1 MALANLNTLKEQGA
15 TFRPTLLVTIT
26 FGTGLVL
33 RLSTISCTYGGN
45 AFLGRIADE
54 TIDRIQALSEQGIDR
69 VPSLSLQIA
78 DPDAVIWTNYER
90 VAGFKGAT
98 LEARFVFFDPFTPD
112 FSSDSLVVFSGI
124 CNLPRFDQETISLR
138 VQNKANL
145 QKVLLPIFPIQ
156 RRCANINPSTVAQRT
171 EASNEDS
178 LYYQCGEIRDLT
190 TAPPCAYT
198 KGTCTQPNRF
208 SGVTWEP
215 PQGGRSREYTSG
227 QWLEIKNNA
236 NEAKYGDFYPIVYG
250 TAWVEPP
257 VINVTGDANYTRG
270 ECVVMAGEATQIL
283 RVIVNDVELSPA
295 TDMGGTPYSFVNK
308 DFRYHVINNGDRD
321 GAPNLDTPY
330 NGNGDPYG
338 NLCAVY
344 FVVPRRVAEASSTPS
359 IKVLVQG
366 AKVRVYSDP
375 STFTKIYSD
384 NWAWVMADLLTRTKY
399 TWADLNIVSFLNAA
413 AVYGGNVT
421 YTNQY
426 GNASATESRGSC
438 SIVLRQRRSLAD
450 ILRGVRLASGMLLLP
465 NADGK
470 LSILAKGTLAD
481 QQPAAVDGSNYNT
494 AITSKVRTG
503 ATTNGYAAYSF
514 DGSNILRR
522 GGKSTLVRID
532 REINDLPNRV
542 AFQFSDRD
550 YGYAPSNFAI
560 IDSDDIARAG
570 QEVSGGLAQEPLGL
584 NSYNASNRMGRLIL
598 NEALRG
604 NPLSNTN
611 GTDYWA
617 WETSVKG
624 LRLQMGQIVRLTDTR
639 AGVTN
644 VLIRLTSIQPSRDY
658 QTVRL
663 EGHVHIDDWYLD
675 SAGQAADPAAA
686 GRRRDMLDRPAFPWR
701 PNKTAPIA
709 SDALWGLTDLNFA
722 LQPVIEYAADGT
734 PIVKLSV
741 SGQLPV
747 NEFADLRPPVINT
760 QGTTASSGGSIS
772 GGGRVYHFA
781 ICARD
786 GAGKLSTPSPLCFVV
801 VTNVGN
807 ANTITIPV
815 VAWDSAQN
823 GYEVFGGL
831 DPNAMCWQATGSG
844 TGATSVTLTAIKERS
859 FGVPDIEFDR
869 LLVRLKRVQHSG
881 ILGTAAAAV
890 SATTITIG
898 GTWTSNVLA
907 GYEVSLLG
915 KADNSALPVANFAI
929 SANTTDGILTVSPD
943 PTAFVAVGDAVVVRS
958 KPSVS
963 GAVITDANWVNHF
976 GPSGLAV
983 NALTGFTLRIIKGL
997 GRGKTYTIASNTS
1010 TEITLVQAPEMD
1022 ATSRYVVEESAWL
1035 PDQADSST
1043 VDNAASSRE
1052 TSFLIPTGNYQQQT
1066 LLVQAMTMDGGNN
1079 EAFESLAPVR
1089 DIYQFGAPI
1098 IESFRAVTAN
1108 YTAQFL
1114 DQVLGVDTTAGGVVL
1129 SLPDPADVAGQTF
1142 LVKRK
1147 TGGSNG
1153 LSVQPL
1159 AGTIEGSSSVSL
1171 PTQYDLLE
1179 LYSDGSNYLRRNG
1192 TGGGGGG
1199 AVITPW
1205 YAITYAASITPSVAN
1220 GKNQRVTLTGDITV
1234 NFPTGATDGAE
1245 LRLVLIQDA
1254 TGGRTV
1260 TFSTGWKLDGSEVV
1274 PLASTKSTIEVC
1286 FKSSS
1291 EAESVHFTTGVTA

>member
-1 MALANLNTLKEQGA
+1 MPLASLNTLKEQGA

-26 FGTGLVL
+26 FATGLVL
-33 RLSTISCTYGGN
+33 RLSTISCTYGGQSY
-45 AFLGRIADE
+45 LGRIAE
-54 TIDRIQALSEQGIDR
+54 EAIDRIQALSEQGIDR

-78 DPDAVIWTNYER
+78 DPDASIWTNYER
-90 VAGFKGAT
+90 VAGFKGAV

-112 FSSDSLVVFSGI
+112 FSSDSVVVFSGV

-156 RRCANINPSTVAQRT
+156 RRCANINPSTVAQRS

-178 LYYQCGEIRDLT
+178 LYYQCGETRDLT

-198 KGTCTQPNRF
+198 KATCTQTNRF

-227 QWLEIKNNA
+227 TWLEIKNNSNA
-236 NEAKYGDFYPIVYG
+236 AKYGDFYPIIYG

-295 TDMGGTPYSFVNK
+295 TAMDGTPYSSVNK
-308 DFRYHVINNGDRD
+308 DFRFHVINAGDRD
-321 GAPNLDTPY
+321 GSPNLDVPY

-338 NLCAVY
+338 NLCAIY
-344 FVVPRRVAEASSTPS
+344 WVVPRRVAEASSTPS

-375 STFTKIYSD
+375 TTFTKVYSD
-384 NWAWVMADLLTRTKY
+384 NWAWVMADLLTRTKH
-399 TWADLNIVSFLNAA
+399 TWADLNIQSFLNAA

-426 GNASATESRGSC
+426 GNTGATESRGSC

-450 ILRGVRLASGMLLLP
+450 IIRGVRLAAGMLLLP

-481 QQPAAVDGSNYNT
+481 QQPSAVDGSNYNT
-494 AITSKVRTG
+494 AITSKFRTG
-503 ATTNGYAAYSF
+503 VAANGYVAYSF
-514 DGSNILRR
+514 DGASILRR
-522 GGKSTLVRID
+522 QGKSTLVRLD

-542 AFQFSDRD
+542 AFPFSDRD
-550 YGYAPSNFAI
+550 YGYASSSFAL

-570 QEVSGGLAQEPLGL
+570 QEVSGGLTVEPLGL
-584 NSYNASNRMGRLIL
+584 NSYNAANRMARQIL
-598 NEALRG
+598 NESLRG
-604 NPLSNTN
+604 NPLANTN
-611 GTDYWA
+611 GTDYWT

-624 LRLQMGQIVRLTDTR
+624 LRLQMGQIVRLSDTR
-639 AGVTN
+639 AGLSN

-658 QTVRL
+658 QTIRL
-663 EGHVHIDDWYLD
+663 EGHVHNDDWYLD
-675 SAGQAADPAAA
+675 SAGQAADPAAS

-701 PNKTAPIA
+701 PNKAAPIT
-709 SDALWGLTDLNFA
+709 SDALFGSTDLSFA
-722 LQPVIEYAADGT
+722 LRPVVEYAADGT

-741 SGQLPV
+741 SGQIPV
-747 NEFADLRPPVINT
+747 NEFADLRPPVIAT

-781 ICARD
+781 ICSRD
-786 GAGKLSTPSPLCFVV
+786 GSGRLSTPSPLCFVA
-801 VTNVGN
+801 VTNAGN
-807 ANTITIPV
+807 TNTITIPI
-815 VAWDSAQN
+815 VAWDSSQA

-844 TGATSVTLTAIKERS
+844 TGATSVTLTAIQERS

-881 ILGTAAAAV
+881 ILGTAVAAV
-890 SATTITIG
+890 SSTTITIG
-898 GTWTSNVLA
+898 GSWTTNQLA
-907 GYEVSLLG
+907 GYEISLLG

-929 SANTTDGILTVSPD
+929 SANTTAGVLTVSPN
-943 PTAFVAVGDAVVVRS
+943 PTAFVEVGDAVVVRS

-963 GAVITDANWVNHF
+963 GAVITDANWVNPF
-976 GPSGLAV
+976 GPSGLAT
-983 NALTGFTLRIIKGL
+983 NSLTGYALRIIKGL
-997 GRGKTYTIASNTS
+997 GRGKSYTIASNTS
-1010 TEITLVQAPEMD
+1010 TAITLVQAPEMD
-1022 ATSRYVVEESAWL
+1022 STSRYIVEEAAWL

-1043 VDNAASSRE
+1043 VDNASTSRE

-1079 EAFESLAPVR
+1079 EAFEALAPVR

-1098 IESFRAVTAN
+1098 IEQFRTVTAS
-1108 YTAQFL
+1108 YLAGQL
-1114 DQVLGVDTTAGGVVL
+1114 DQVLGVDTSAGAVVL
-1129 SLPDPADVAGQTF
+1129 QLPDPADVEGQTF
-1142 LVKRK
+1142 LVKRQ
-1147 TGGSNG
+1147 TGGANG
-1153 LSVQPL
+1153 LAVQPV
-1159 AGTIEGSSSVSL
+1159 AGTIEGSTSVSL
-1171 PTQYDLLE
+1171 AAQYDLLE
-1179 LYSDGSNYLRRNG
+1179 VYSDGTNYLRRNG
-1192 TGGGGGG
+1192 TSGGGG
-1199 AVITPW
+1199 VYPPPNW
-1205 YAITYAASITPSVAN
+1205 YVITYASTITPLGAN
-1220 GKNQRVTLTGDITV
+1220 GTNQQVTLTGDITINAPTGFANGQELFLLIIQDSTKRTITFDSSYRV
-1234 NFPTGATDGAE
+1234 NSDFALGVEANQHALVRVSFGAGGTIKTLTGAT
-1245 LRLVLIQDA
+1245 
-1254 TGGRTV
+1254 T
-1260 TFSTGWKLDGSEVV
+1260 S
-1274 PLASTKSTIEVC
+1274 
-1286 FKSSS
+1286 
-1291 EAESVHFTTGVTA
+1291 